1 MYPDLRFSRRS
12 KKFVLLNEVY
22 KKVDSK
28 KNQHIFSENG
38 IRNIEMMIV
47 CVKIVFYGL
56 FL

>member
-1 MYPDLRFSRRS
+1 MYPDLKFSRRS

-28 KNQHIFSENG
+28 KNQHIFSKNG
-38 IRNIEMMIV
+38 IRNIEMMII